1 MRKLLYLFL
10 TCLLLVGC
18 RGNRYYLDKVE
29 ALWGTDYDSA
39 QHYLLKVD
47 SASLTPDEWLD
58 YQYYRMMASY
68 SYLLSME
75 KLQLDSVICVLKQHY
90 PKGHERAF
98 RIRQLELV
106 YYNDRL
112 GSWKKGDSLTE
123 DLKGYMQHKGDSSRW
138 YYYKSHVKN
147 ALGEQD
153 SALHYLKEAMTFR
166 LWKDAYAFERQA
178 FIYQMNG
185 QLDSA
190 IVYYLKAMERD
201 TTLSVITLNRQVLD
215 LLAELKDSRKALE
228 YLNRARQRMKRA
240 DIPYYNLIKGD
251 FWMEM
256 HEPDSAMKHYRIAT
270 ETGNGFIALEA
281 YNRMGAIARAYD
293 SEEKSF
299 NLYYKGLRV
308 WNDLYFSL
316 NNEKSTRD
324 FEALK
329 LKNQL
334 SELEVERQKH
344 VILILGLVMF
354 VFILI
359 GGFSFYLIH
368 RKRVSERNRLMQ
380 ENVMLKQQEE
390 LSSLREKEALMRE
403 KDARMREELFKR
415 INIFEK
421 LSDTEKEKHI
431 QLSDTDWKEIQLMLD
446 SGYDDFTKKL
456 RLRFPMLSE
465 KDVNFCCLVKINM
478 SIQSLTDIYCIS
490 KNSVSRRKLRL
501 KEKMGIGEEAT
512 LDEFLN
518 RFA

>member
-329 LKNQL
+329 MKNQL
-334 SELEVERQKH
+334 TELKVERQNH
-344 VILILGLVMF
+344 IILILGLSLL
-354 VFILI
+354 LI
-359 GGFSFYLIH
+359 VVTGGFVLYLFH

>member
-354 VFILI
+354 VFILR